1 MPLLETKGAASAQ
14 GFGLTLQQA
23 AANYIE
29 DVFSTWLYTG
39 NGSTQTITNGIDLAG
54 KGGLV
59 WIKGRSIG
67 YAHVLVDTA
76 RGTDK
81 VLCSN
86 NTNAQQTS
94 DPGFVTQFNTNG
106 FAVGDQARVNLSSLT
121 VASWTF
127 REQPKFFD
135 VVTYTGNGATSRNIS
150 HSLGSD
156 PGCIIVKR
164 TSGAGS
170 NWSVYHRSTGTGKR
184 LILNQTSAVLTDAD
198 WFASVTSTTFS
209 VSGNTDANDNGE
221 TYVAYL
227 FAHNAGG
234 FGLTGTDNVITCGS
248 FTTDGSGIATVTL
261 GYEPQWVLIKNSG
274 GADQWFLMDSMRGF
288 TTDRTDAVVYPNTAG
303 AEVSRTIAGPTS
315 TGFSVQEAPSN
326 SFIYI
331 AIRRGPM
338 KTPTTGTSVFTPV
351 LETPVSGNNTVTT
364 GFPVDL
370 GIAQLRGSS
379 GYNNTVLDRL
389 RGGTTTYWNSLSTQT
404 TSAAQTG
411 GTITGLSFQSNTS
424 IIDANYLYN
433 DRGWTTSAIWWAF
446 QRAPGFFDVVCY
458 TGTGANR
465 TVSHN
470 LGVVP
475 ELMIVKSRSIA
486 QNWPV
491 YSAATGAGNRLRVD
505 SNGASAADTT
515 LWNNT
520 APTASV
526 FSLGTNTESNS
537 NTATYVAYLFASCPG
552 VSKVGTYTGTGALQT
567 INCGFTGGARFV
579 LIKRTDGIGGW
590 FVYDSARGLSSG
602 NDPYLLLNTTDAEVT
617 STNYVDTTS
626 VGFQVTAAAPAA
638 LNANGGTFVFL
649 AIS

>member
-1 MPLLETKGAASAQ
+1 
-14 GFGLTLQQA
+14 
-23 AANYIE
+23 
-29 DVFSTWLYTG
+29 
-39 NGSTQTITNGIDLAG
+39 
-54 KGGLV
+54 
-59 WIKGRSIG
+59 
-67 YAHVLVDTA
+67 
-76 RGTDK
+76 
-81 VLCSN
+81 
-86 NTNAQQTS
+86 
-94 DPGFVTQFNTNG
+94 
-106 FAVGDQARVNLSSLT
+106 
-121 VASWTF
+121 
-127 REQPKFFD
+127 
-135 VVTYTGNGATSRNIS
+135 
-150 HSLGSD
+150 
-156 PGCIIVKR
+156 
-164 TSGAGS
+164 
-170 NWSVYHRSTGTGKR
+170 
-184 LILNQTSAVLTDAD
+184 
-198 WFASVTSTTFS
+198 
-209 VSGNTDANDNGE
+209 
-221 TYVAYL
+221 
-227 FAHNAGG
+227 
-234 FGLTGTDNVITCGS
+234 
-248 FTTDGSGIATVTL
+248 
-261 GYEPQWVLIKNSG
+261 
-274 GADQWFLMDSMRGF
+274 
-288 TTDRTDAVVYPNTAG
+288 
-303 AEVSRTIAGPTS
+303 
-315 TGFSVQEAPSN
+315 
-326 SFIYI
+326 
-331 AIRRGPM
+331 
-338 KTPTTGTSVFTPV
+338 
-351 LETPVSGNNTVTT
+351 
-364 GFPVDL
+364 
-370 GIAQLRGSS
+370 
-379 GYNNTVLDRL
+379 
-389 RGGTTTYWNSLSTQT
+389 
-404 TSAAQTG
+404 
-411 GTITGLSFQSNTS
+411 LSFQSNTS

-446 QRAPGFFDVVCY
+446 RRAPGFFDEVCY